1 MYADRNIFVIPQ
13 KPVIPGPL
21 LPEKSPYET
30 AVELVESL
38 KNSHRFKQDEIIQ
51 LKSECGNGDLLLK
64 DMRKT
69 LFTIRVGAQ
78 MLDECNLQPINET
91 VRTLDRYR
99 QTITELSSQARGK
112 MSQLIFSRSY
122 VPDIELS

>member
-1 MYADRNIFVIPQ
+1 MYADRNIFVIAQQPAL
-13 KPVIPGPL
+13 PGPL

-30 AVELVESL
+30 AVEVVESL
-38 KNSHRFKQDEIIQ
+38 KDSHRSKQDEIIQ

-91 VRTLDRYR
+91 VRILDGHRR
-99 QTITELSSQARGK
+99 TITELSSQARGNIYRGVFIV
-112 MSQLIFSRSY
+112 LFLR
-122 VPDIELS
+122 P